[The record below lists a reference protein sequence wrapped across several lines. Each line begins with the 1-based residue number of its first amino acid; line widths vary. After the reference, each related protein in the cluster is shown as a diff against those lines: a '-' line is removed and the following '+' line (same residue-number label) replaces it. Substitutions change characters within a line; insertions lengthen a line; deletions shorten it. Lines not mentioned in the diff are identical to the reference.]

1 MENIMDVN
9 LEKMDFKNI
18 IEYQKDYK
26 ESYNKK
32 KEIIEY
38 DFKIV
43 SFKLGKEYFGIDIMN
58 VKEIKK
64 IRRYDITRVPNTLDF
79 VKGVLNLRG
88 EIISIIDLATMF
100 HLDNDIN
107 EKTIDK
113 NEILSIIVIK
123 LENLKLG
130 LIVNEI
136 QRVIPLRKKDIQ
148 PPSPLLGTINEKFIK
163 GVAEINQRLY
173 VIFDTDSI
181 FSDKT
186 TGKREV
192 LQQVADIS
200 EDYFIHFCNQLE
212 ELNSIHINDVN
223 KSKIRN
229 LYKEYVAE
237 KNIKE
242 LTTLDSATAQKFI
255 NNFYSNHNGE
265 FWGQTYVNNFKNA
278 VLQELK
284 KICSEEVKVL
294 IVGCGGGF
302 EAFTAYFIIQDYFE
316 ESEIKMTAADSN
328 LSVISKASGL
338 ECEKKE
344 IPAWININK
353 YFMKIDDNLYK
364 IKKEINSKIYFEFH
378 DARNISSYNKHFDL
392 IIARDLSIYFSNADY
407 ENFIKEVTKHLIE
420 GGVIILGDNEILG
433 KSNELTKISNKNLT
447 LYKKVK
453 G

>member
-1 MENIMDVN
+1 MDVN

-18 IEYQKDYK
+18 IEYQNDFK

-43 SFKLGKEYFGIDIMN
+43 SFKLAKEYFGIDIMN

-88 EIISIIDLATMF
+88 EIISIIDLSTMF
-100 HLDNDIN
+100 HLEN
-107 EKTIDK
+107 ESNKNTADK

-130 LIVNEI
+130 LIVKEI

-186 TGKREV
+186 TAKREV

-212 ELNSIHINDVN
+212 ELTSIHINDVN
-223 KSKIRN
+223 KQKIRN
-229 LYKEYVAE
+229 LYKDYVAE

-242 LTTLDSATAQKFI
+242 LTTLDNVTAQKFI
-255 NNFYSNHNGE
+255 NNFYSSHNGE
-265 FWGQTYVNNFKNA
+265 FWGQAYVNHFKNA
-278 VLQELK
+278 VLEELK
-284 KICSEEVKVL
+284 KICSDDVRVL
-294 IVGCGGGF
+294 IVGCGGGY
-302 EAFTAYFIIQDYFE
+302 EAFSVYFILQDFFE
-316 ESEIKMTAADSN
+316 ESEIKMTASDSN
-328 LSVISKASGL
+328 LSAISKASGL
-338 ECEKKE
+338 ESEKKE
-344 IPAWININK
+344 IPSWININK
-353 YFMKIDDNLYK
+353 YFMKIDDNIYK
-364 IKKEINSKIYFEFH
+364 VKKEINNKIYFEFH

-407 ENFIKEVTKHLIE
+407 ENFIKEVSKQLVE
-420 GGVIILGDNEILG
+420 GGVIIIGDNELIG
-433 KSNELTKISNKNLT
+433 KYNDLTKISNKNMT
-447 LYKKVK
+447 LYKKIK

>member
-1 MENIMDVN
+1 MEVN

-18 IEYQKDYK
+18 LEYQKDYK

-64 IRRYDITRVPNTLDF
+64 IRRNDITRVPNTLNF

-88 EIISIIDLATMF
+88 EIISIIDCETMF
-100 HLDNDIN
+100 HLEEEKTDD
-107 EKTIDK
+107 KTIDK
-113 NEILSIIVIK
+113 NKILPIIVIK
-123 LENLKLG
+123 LDNLKLG

-173 VIFDTDSI
+173 VIFDTDAI

-186 TGKREV
+186 TAKREV
-192 LQQVADIS
+192 LQQVADFS

-223 KSKIRN
+223 KLKIRN
-229 LYKEYVAE
+229 LYKEYIAD

-242 LTTLDSATAQKFI
+242 LTSLDNVTAQKI
-255 NNFYSNHNGE
+255 MNNFYSNHNGE
-265 FWGQTYVNNFKNA
+265 FWNQPYVNHFKDT
-278 VLQELK
+278 VLNELK
-284 KICSEEVKVL
+284 NICSEEVRVL
-294 IVGCGGGF
+294 IVGCGGGY
-302 EAFTAYFIIQDYFE
+302 EAFSVYFILQDFFE
-316 ESEIKMTAADSN
+316 DSIIKMTAADSN
-328 LSVISKASGL
+328 LSTISKASGL

-344 IPAWININK
+344 IPSWININK
-353 YFMKIDDNLYK
+353 YFMKIDNNLYK

-378 DARNISSYNKHFDL
+378 DARNISSYHKTFDL
-392 IIARDLSIYFSNADY
+392 ILARDLSIYFSNSEY
-407 ENFIKEVTKHLIE
+407 ENFIKEVTKQLIE
-420 GGVIILGDNEILG
+420 GGVIIIGDNEQLG
-433 KSNELTKISNKNLT
+433 KSNGLSKINNKNLT
-447 LYKKVK
+447 LYKRIK